1 MIDLYIP
8 GQTIYQGSI
17 QKQYDEQYI
26 IRFDYRQQEIEKNI
40 DTYTQ

>member
-8 GQTIYQGSI
+8 GQTIYQRSI
-17 QKQYDEQYI
+17 QNQYEEWYR

-40 DTYTQ
+40 DTYMQ